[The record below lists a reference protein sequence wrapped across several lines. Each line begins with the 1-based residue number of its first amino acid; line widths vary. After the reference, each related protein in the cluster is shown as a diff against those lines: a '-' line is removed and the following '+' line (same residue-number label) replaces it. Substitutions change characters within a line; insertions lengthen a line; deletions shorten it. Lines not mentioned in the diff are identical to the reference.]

1 MTTPSPFINIK
12 AKANHH
18 AVFLMLLAVVIFSI
32 TLILSQYYWRSHR
45 LILIFIYLLALVILF
60 TGLLKRSEPSVS
72 IALTPQGIQ
81 YHHRHGNWTLNW
93 QQIQSM
99 NTIKEVVG
107 LTSVT
112 LPYVGIRLKS
122 VDSLVD
128 HISPRLANRLIH
140 EQRPLLSFSVMQ
152 QLLTLEEVQLNFS
165 PYILESGKQIKG
177 PLAAFLHHCQILQ
190 KGLGYHLYIPESST
204 DREIDDFSQLLKQCQ
219 RYSTNYPEQSC

>member
-18 AVFLMLLAVVIFSI
+18 ALFLMLLAGVIFLI

-72 IALTPQGIQ
+72 IALTPEHIK
-81 YHHRHGNWTLNW
+81 YHHRHGNWTLDW
-93 QQIQSM
+93 QQIQNI
-99 NTIKEVVG
+99 NTMKEVVG
-107 LTSVT
+107 LSTVV
-112 LPYVGIRLKS
+112 LPYIGIRLKNLE
-122 VDSLVD
+122 SLAEQ
-128 HISPRLANRLIH
+128 ISPRLANRLIH

-152 QLLTLEEVQLNFS
+152 QLLSLEETQLNFN
-165 PYILESGKQIKG
+165 PYILESGNIIKG

-204 DREIDDFSQLLKQCQ
+204 DREIEDFCQLLKQCQ
-219 RYSTNYPEQSC
+219 RYCSNYS